1 MTAANRSALLT
12 KLHKVLRKHYEPA
25 IAPAG
30 RTVLEHLLYA
40 CCLENSR
47 HADVDDVFARLTEAY
62 FDWNEVRVTTVTELS
77 EVMASLVD
85 PIDSAKRLKTTLQS
99 VFETH
104 YAFDIDAL
112 RKQNLGK
119 SIKDMERYK
128 GISPFILAYVTQNA
142 LGGHAIPVNSGLM
155 EVFTLLGLISDDE
168 VEEGK
173 TPGLERAIPK
183 NKGPEFASLVHQFGV
198 DFRINPS
205 SAKIRSILLE
215 VVPEGLDQG
224 IKRSSKKEVAA
235 VEPLPATARKAESPT
250 EKTAAVPKAA
260 AKSLADKRAAASPE
274 TSSAQPAAVPSEEF
288 PPGDTSAGKSG
299 KATAKTGGGKSEPK
313 TPVKKG
319 EPTSPDLPS
328 AESPAKESSVGKSN
342 LPAAKPKAK
351 GTTSPPLTVRTKP
364 PQAEDAKPSSTKR
377 LATKL
382 DSAQS
387 NPVDQ
392 PESAQSEGSTETGPK
407 DGPNLAQSEAAKA
420 AKSKATPAKPTSS
433 SSTPAAQQ
441 MTTKAVPEAA
451 AESTKLTPSGPA
463 ASGSN
468 TSNPAKT
475 TPAKDDRGKSAAAPA
490 SAKKPAEA
498 KGTGAKAANKPQ
510 EDPPAAERPTDVEPT
525 SSPAAKNR
533 EGAVGQRREEA
544 VPREKTEARSA
555 TSDQPPSA
563 KKTPRKSTD
572 ALPPVNADSTGAD
585 GPESEPAAETST
597 SETKRLS
604 RKKPR

>member
-25 IAPAG
+25 IAPTG

-62 FDWNEVRVTTVTELS
+62 FDWNEVRVTTVTELA
-77 EVMASLVD
+77 EVMASLID
-85 PIDSAKRLKTTLQS
+85 PVDSAKRLKTTLQS

-155 EVFTLLGLISDDE
+155 EVFTLLGLTSDDE
-168 VEEGK
+168 AEEGK

-215 VVPEGLDQG
+215 VMPEGLEQG

-235 VEPLPATARKAESPT
+235 GEPMPAAARKAEPQT
-250 EKTAAVPKAA
+250 DKAAAVPKAA
-260 AKSLADKRAAASPE
+260 AKSLADKRAAV
-274 TSSAQPAAVPSEEF
+274 SSAQPAAVPSQES
-288 PPGDTSAGKSG
+288 PPGDTSTGKGG
-299 KATAKTGGGKSEPK
+299 KAPAKSGGGKSEPK

-319 EPTSPDLPS
+319 EHPGPDSPS
-328 AESPAKESSVGKSN
+328 AESPAKESAKGKPT

-351 GTTSPPLTVRTKP
+351 AATSPPLTIRTKP

-377 LATKL
+377 LTTKSE
-382 DSAQS
+382 SAHS
-387 NPVDQ
+387 NAVDQ
-392 PESAQSEGSTETGPK
+392 PESAHSEVSAETGLK
-407 DGPNLAQSEAAKA
+407 DGPNLAPPEAAKA
-420 AKSKATPAKPTSS
+420 AKSKATPAKPTSG
-433 SSTPAAQQ
+433 SSTPAAPR
-441 MTTKAVPEAA
+441 MTTEAVPEAA
-451 AESTKLTPSGPA
+451 AESTKLAPPGPA

-468 TSNPAKT
+468 TSTPAKT
-475 TPAKDDRGKSAAAPA
+475 TPAKDDRAKSATGPTA
-490 SAKKPAEA
+490 AKKSAEA
-498 KGTGAKAANKPQ
+498 KGTGSKAVNKPQ
-510 EDPPAAERPTDVEPT
+510 EDAPAVAERPTDVEPT

-533 EGAVGQRREEA
+533 EGGAGPRREEPA
-544 VPREKTEARSA
+544 PREKTEARSA
-555 TSDQPPSA
+555 TSDQPPQA
-563 KKTPRKSTD
+563 KKTPRKTTD

-597 SETKRLS
+597 SESKRLS